1 MKLKIF
7 FCSLI
12 LSVLTGCFTGVENT
26 GRISEKDVSRVKAD
40 KKLKEEL
47 FLESIL
53 PEPFIQWR
61 SGKQFYVTDDNIKL
75 IFNPSNDYNLEKI
88 SLKGSTLQYK
98 GYKYEKEIDNTE
110 VVVLSFL
117 HNDNVFKYNTGKTID
132 DLSKLNPENVVPFVI
147 DLDYVQLM
155 DSLLTGK
162 DLYIKTSLWMN
173 EDLMY
178 INGLH
183 YVPVKITSVNV
194 GNEVYPFLAN
204 FEHNGNSACVFMSSQ
219 ASSMKNMTFD
229 KLFSFSDIRQKY
241 PSIKDD
247 NWNKITRGQVALNMT
262 KEECSLSLGAP
273 RTIDR
278 NPTHGGLYER
288 WTYDN
293 GVYLIFE
300 DGILIK
306 YRN

>member
-7 FCSLI
+7 CYSLI
-12 LSVLTGCFTGVENT
+12 LSVLSGCFTGVENT

-47 FLESIL
+47 FLDSIL

-61 SGKQFYVTDDNIKL
+61 SGKKFFVTDDNIRL
-75 IFNPSNDYNLEKI
+75 IFNPSNDYNLESV
-88 SLKGSTLQYK
+88 SLKGETLIYN
-98 GYKYEKEIDNTE
+98 GFKYVKDIDNTE

-117 HNDNVFKYNTGKTID
+117 HGNNVFKYNTGKAIED
-132 DLSKLNPENVVPFVI
+132 VSNLNPENIVPFVV
-147 DLDYVQLM
+147 DLDYVQKM
-155 DSLLTGK
+155 NSLLMGRN
-162 DLYIKTSLWMN
+162 LFIKTSLWMN
-173 EDLMY
+173 PDLKY

-183 YVPVKITSVNV
+183 FVPVKIIDVKV
-194 GNEVYPFLAN
+194 GNNVYPFLVN
-204 FEHNGNSACVFMSSQ
+204 FEHEGSRSCVFMSSQ
-219 ASSMKNMTFD
+219 ASSMRNMTFD
-229 KLFSFSDIRQKY
+229 KLFSFSDIRLKY
-241 PSIKDD
+241 TSIQDD
-247 NWNKITRGQVALNMT
+247 NWNRITHGKVALDMT
-262 KEECSLSLGAP
+262 KEECSLSLGSP
-273 RTIDR
+273 RSIDR

>member
-53 PEPFIQWR
+53 PEPFLQWR
-61 SGKQFYVTDDNIKL
+61 PGKQFYVTDDNIKL
-75 IFNPSNDYNLEKI
+75 IFNPSNDYNLETI
-88 SLKGSTLQYK
+88 SMKGSTLQYK

-117 HNDNVFKYNTGKTID
+117 HNNDVFKYNTGKTID
-132 DLSKLNPENVVPFVI
+132 DLSKLNPENIVPFVI

-173 EDLMY
+173 EDLRY

-183 YVPVKITSVNV
+183 YVPVRITSVTV

-204 FEHNGNSACVFMSSQ
+204 FEHNCKRACVFMSSQ

-229 KLFSFSDIRQKY
+229 KLFSFSDIRQNY

-247 NWNKITRGQVALNMT
+247 NWNRITKGQVALNMT
-262 KEECSLSLGAP
+262 KEECSLSLGVP

-300 DGILIK
+300 DGLLIK